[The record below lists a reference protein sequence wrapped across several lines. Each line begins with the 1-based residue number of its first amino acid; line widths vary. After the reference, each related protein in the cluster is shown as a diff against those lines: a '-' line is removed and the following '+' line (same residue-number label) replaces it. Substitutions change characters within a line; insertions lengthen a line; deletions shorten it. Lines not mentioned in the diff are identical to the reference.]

1 MNNQENCGIIINDML
16 RIQILTRR
24 VRQMMSKLFG
34 NFTKSS
40 MGGAVCIGGFIGWY
54 LTVKFICEKSLEIYG
69 TSSLYD
75 VTNIIFGASLAVTL
89 GVMLILMF
97 HLDFEGLLG
106 HRYFRIVPAIL
117 MAESGIALAF
127 TNADS
132 FIIYSLITGICA
144 AFGVLAIF
152 SRLLSIRVSH
162 RLFAVAGGIAIGGLV
177 RYADHLIYTQMDM
190 TRGIYALAILS
201 GALALLTVRSS
212 GFSKEQ
218 MPIISYSEAS
228 HTILLRGIPGAY
240 WLLLVLSG
248 IYYLCLGRI
257 TALGYEMY
265 VPIFRNYGLYT
276 YIPYVAASLVI
287 ALFVKFHRVTPLY
300 VYGVCLMAITAIM
313 LLLPYF
319 SRTEETVFLI
329 IGFIGQACFATFV
342 YIFIINFAM
351 DRQHPLFYA
360 TFGYACVIVS
370 RLAADSINYLLPLRN
385 KSLLI
390 VAVALLIV
398 IGGSAVFSLLKK
410 YGLTQESL
418 EHHRL
423 LREMIIRKSE
433 EMQLS
438 DREKYILDLVVLNG
452 YTMEQLPDKMMLSRN
467 TVRAQ
472 SRNLLKKLDVENL
485 SDLRGYFDD
494 LLNGKTDRSEP
505 DEISEM
511 TVEIF

>member
-1 MNNQENCGIIINDML
+1 MRRYRQVIN
-16 RIQILTRR
+16 
-24 VRQMMSKLFG
+24 KLFG
-34 NFTKSS
+34 NITKSS

-69 TSSLYD
+69 TSSLYE
-75 VTNIIFGASLAVTL
+75 VTNILFGASLAVTL

-106 HRYFRIVPAIL
+106 HRYFRVVPAVL

-132 FIIYSLITGICA
+132 FSIYSVITGICA

-162 RLFAVAGGIAIGGLV
+162 RLFAVAGGIAIGGIV
-177 RYADHLIYTQMDM
+177 RYADHVIYTYMDM

-228 HTILLRGIPGAY
+228 HKILLRNIPGAY
-240 WLLLVLSG
+240 WLLFVLAG

-257 TALGYEMY
+257 NTLGYEMY

-276 YIPYVAASLVI
+276 YIPYIAAALII
-287 ALFVKFHRVTPLY
+287 AMFVKFHKVTPLY
-300 VYGVCLMAITAIM
+300 VYGVCFMAITSIM
-313 LLLPYF
+313 LQLPYF

-329 IGFIGQACFATFV
+329 GSFIGQACFAVFV

-351 DRQHPLFYA
+351 DRQHPMFYA
-360 TFGYACVIVS
+360 TFGYACVIAA
-370 RLAADSINYLLPLRN
+370 RLAADIFNYYLPIRN
-385 KSLLI
+385 TNLI
-390 VAVALLIV
+390 VAATATLLV
-398 IGGSAVFSLLKK
+398 IGGPAVFSLLKK

-423 LREMIIRKSE
+423 LRELIISKSE

-438 DREKYILDLVVLNG
+438 DREKYILDLVVLGG
-452 YTMEQLPDKMMLSRN
+452 YTKEQLPDKMMLSRN

-472 SRNLLKKLDVENL
+472 SRNLLKKLDVEDL
-485 SDLRGYFDD
+485 SELRGYFEKMLD
-494 LLNGKTDRSEP
+494 NSPEQTEP
-505 DEISEM
+505 DELTELITEP
-511 TVEIF
+511 

>member
-1 MNNQENCGIIINDML
+1 MRRYRQVIN
-16 RIQILTRR
+16 
-24 VRQMMSKLFG
+24 KLFG
-34 NFTKSS
+34 NITKSS

-69 TSSLYD
+69 TSSLYE
-75 VTNIIFGASLAVTL
+75 VTNILFGASLAVTL

-106 HRYFRIVPAIL
+106 HRYFRVVPAVL

-132 FIIYSLITGICA
+132 FSIYSVITGICA

-162 RLFAVAGGIAIGGLV
+162 RLFAVAGGIAIGGIV
-177 RYADHLIYTQMDM
+177 RYADHVIYTYMDM
-190 TRGIYALAILS
+190 SRGIYALAILS

-228 HTILLRGIPGAY
+228 HKILLRNIPGAY
-240 WLLLVLSG
+240 WLLFVLAG

-257 TALGYEMY
+257 NTLGYEMY

-276 YIPYVAASLVI
+276 YIPYIAAALII
-287 ALFVKFHRVTPLY
+287 AMFVKFHKVTPLY
-300 VYGVCLMAITAIM
+300 VYGVCFMAITSIM
-313 LLLPYF
+313 LQLPYF

-329 IGFIGQACFATFV
+329 GSFIGQACFAVFV

-351 DRQHPLFYA
+351 DRQHPMFYA
-360 TFGYACVIVS
+360 TFGYACVIAA
-370 RLAADSINYLLPLRN
+370 RLAADIFNYYLPIRN
-385 KSLLI
+385 TNLI
-390 VAVALLIV
+390 VAATATLLV
-398 IGGSAVFSLLKK
+398 IGGPAVFSLLKK

-423 LREMIIRKSE
+423 LRELIISKSE

-438 DREKYILDLVVLNG
+438 DREKYILDLVVLGG
-452 YTMEQLPDKMMLSRN
+452 YTKEQLPDKMMLSRN

-472 SRNLLKKLDVENL
+472 SRNLLKKLDVEDL
-485 SDLRGYFDD
+485 SELRGYFEKMLD
-494 LLNGKTDRSEP
+494 NSPEQTEP
-505 DEISEM
+505 DELTELITEP
-511 TVEIF
+511 

>member
-1 MNNQENCGIIINDML
+1 MIN
-16 RIQILTRR
+16 
-24 VRQMMSKLFG
+24 KLFG
-34 NFTKSS
+34 NITKSS

-69 TSSLYD
+69 TSSLYE

-89 GVMLILMF
+89 GVMLMLMF

-106 HRYFRIVPAIL
+106 HRYFRIVPAVL

-132 FIIYSLITGICA
+132 FSVYSVITGICA
-144 AFGVLAIF
+144 AFGVLAFF

-177 RYADHLIYTQMDM
+177 RYAAHVIYTYMDM
-190 TRGIYALAILS
+190 TRGIYALAVLS

-228 HTILLRGIPGAY
+228 HKILMRNIPGAY
-240 WLLLVLSG
+240 WLLFVLAG

-257 TALGYEMY
+257 NTLGYEMY

-276 YIPYVAASLVI
+276 YISYVAAALII
-287 ALFVKFHRVTPLY
+287 ALFVKFHKVTPLY
-300 VYGVCLMAITAIM
+300 VYSVCFMAITAIM
-313 LLLPYF
+313 LQLPYF
-319 SRTEETVFLI
+319 SRREEAVFLVCS
-329 IGFIGQACFATFV
+329 FIGQACFAVFV

-351 DRQHPLFYA
+351 DRQHPMFYA
-360 TFGYACVIVS
+360 IFGYACVIAA
-370 RLAADSINYLLPLRN
+370 RLAANIFNYYLQIRN
-385 KSLLI
+385 KDLI
-390 VAVALLIV
+390 IAATAALLV
-398 IGGSAVFSLLKK
+398 IGGPAVFSLLKK

-423 LREMIIRKSE
+423 LRELIIQKSD

-438 DREKYILDLVVLNG
+438 DREKYILDLVVLGG

-472 SRNLLKKLDVENL
+472 SRNLLKKLDVDNL
-485 SDLRGYFDD
+485 SDLRGYFEKILDPSYD
-494 LLNGKTDRSEP
+494 QAQP
-505 DEISEM
+505 DELTELV
-511 TVEIF
+511 TEQ

>member
-1 MNNQENCGIIINDML
+1 MKKITQ
-16 RIQILTRR
+16 T
-24 VRQMMSKLFG
+24 LFG
-34 NFTKSS
+34 NITKSS
-40 MGGAVCIGGFIGWY
+40 VGGAICIGGFIGWY

-97 HLDFEGLLG
+97 HLDFEGLLN
-106 HRYFRIVPAIL
+106 HRYFRVVPAVL

-132 FIIYSLITGICA
+132 FSVYSVITGICA

-152 SRLLSIRVSH
+152 SRLLGIRVSH
-162 RLFAVAGGIAIGGLV
+162 RLFAVAGGIALGGLV
-177 RYADHLIYTQMDM
+177 RYADHVIYTYMDM
-190 TRGIYALAILS
+190 TRGIYILAILS

-228 HTILLRGIPGAY
+228 HKILLHNIPGAY
-240 WLLLVLSG
+240 WLLLLLAWV
-248 IYYLCLGRI
+248 YYLCLGRI
-257 TALGYEMY
+257 NSLGYEMY
-265 VPIFRNYGLYT
+265 VPFFRHYGLYT
-276 YIPYVAASLVI
+276 YMSYVATAVI
-287 ALFVKFHRVTPLY
+287 IAFFVKFHRVTPLY
-300 VYGVCLMAITAIM
+300 VYGVCFMAFTSIM
-313 LLLPYF
+313 LFLPYF
-319 SRTEETVFLI
+319 SRTEQMVFLI
-329 IGFIGQACFATFV
+329 CSFIGQACFASFV

-360 TFGYACVIVS
+360 TFGYACVIAA
-370 RLAADSINYLLPLRN
+370 RLLADLLNYLIPIRN
-385 KSLLI
+385 E
-390 VAVALLIV
+390 AVIISAIAALLV
-398 IGGSAVFSLLKK
+398 IGGPAVFSLLKK

-418 EHHRL
+418 ERHRL
-423 LREMIIRKSE
+423 LRELIIAKSD

-438 DREKYILDLVVLNG
+438 DREKYILDLSVLGG

-472 SRNLLKKLDVENL
+472 SRNLLKKFEVENL
-485 SDLRGYFDD
+485 DELRAFFEEQ
-494 LLNGKTDRSEP
+494 LGKPAKPENASFP
-505 DEISEM
+505 SAKQ
-511 TVEIF
+511 

>member
-1 MNNQENCGIIINDML
+1 MKKITQ
-16 RIQILTRR
+16 
-24 VRQMMSKLFG
+24 SPFG

-40 MGGAVCIGGFIGWY
+40 VGGAICIGGFIGWY

-75 VTNIIFGASLAVTL
+75 VTNILFGASLAVTL

-97 HLDFEGLLG
+97 HLDFEGLLD
-106 HRYFRIVPAIL
+106 HRYFRVVPAVL

-132 FIIYSLITGICA
+132 FSVYSVITGICA

-162 RLFAVAGGIAIGGLV
+162 RLFAVAGGIALGGLV
-177 RYADHLIYTQMDM
+177 RYADHVIYTYLDM
-190 TRGIYALAILS
+190 TRGIYMLAILS

-228 HTILLRGIPGAY
+228 HKILMHNIPGAY
-240 WLLLVLSG
+240 WLLFLLACV
-248 IYYLCLGRI
+248 YYMCLGRI
-257 TALGYEMY
+257 NTLGYEMY
-265 VPIFRNYGLYT
+265 VPFFKNFGLYT
-276 YIPYVAASLVI
+276 YMSYVVTAVVI
-287 ALFVKFHRVTPLY
+287 AFFVKFHRVTPLF
-300 VYGVCLMAITAIM
+300 VYGVCFMAFTSI
-313 LLLPYF
+313 LLFLPYF
-319 SRTEETVFLI
+319 SQAEQTVFLI
-329 IGFIGQACFATFV
+329 CSFIGQACFAVFA
-342 YIFIINFAM
+342 YIFIIHFAM

-360 TFGYACVIVS
+360 TFGYACVIAA
-370 RLAADSINYLLPLRN
+370 RLAADLFNYLLPIEN
-385 KSLLI
+385 KAIILSAI
-390 VAVALLIV
+390 AALLV
-398 IGGSAVFSLLKK
+398 FGAPAVFSLLKK

-423 LREMIIRKSE
+423 LRELIIAKSE

-438 DREKYILDLVVLNG
+438 DREKYILDLSVLGG

-472 SRNLLKKLDVENL
+472 SRNLLRKFDVEDLDGLRNYFEDQL
-485 SDLRGYFDD
+485 KKPVVQSD
-494 LLNGKTDRSEP
+494 EP
-505 DEISEM
+505 DILIEEQ
-511 TVEIF
+511 

>member
-1 MNNQENCGIIINDML
+1 MIN
-16 RIQILTRR
+16 
-24 VRQMMSKLFG
+24 KLFG
-34 NFTKSS
+34 NITRSS

-54 LTVKFICEKSLEIYG
+54 RTVKFICEKSLEIYG

-75 VTNIIFGASLAVTL
+75 VTNILFGASLAVTL

-106 HRYFRIVPAIL
+106 HRYFSIVPAVL

-132 FIIYSLITGICA
+132 FGIYAVITGICA
-144 AFGVLAIF
+144 AFGVLAFF

-177 RYADHLIYTQMDM
+177 RYADHIIYTHMDM
-190 TRGIYALAILS
+190 TRGIYALAVLS
-201 GALALLTVRSS
+201 GALVLLTVRSS

-228 HTILLRGIPGAY
+228 HRILLRNIPGAY
-240 WLLLVLSG
+240 ILLFALAG
-248 IYYLCLGRI
+248 IYYFCLGRI
-257 TALGYEMY
+257 NSLGYEMY
-265 VPIFRNYGLYT
+265 VPIFRHYGLYT
-276 YIPYVAASLVI
+276 YIPYVAAALII
-287 ALFVKFHRVTPLY
+287 AVFVKFHKVTPLY
-300 VYGVCLMAITAIM
+300 VYGVCFMAITAIM
-313 LLLPYF
+313 LQLPYF

-329 IGFIGQACFATFV
+329 CGFIGQACFAVFV

-351 DRQHPLFYA
+351 DRQHPMFYA
-360 TFGYACVIVS
+360 AFGYACVIS
-370 RLAADSINYLLPLRN
+370 ARLAADIFNYYLPVRN
-385 KSLLI
+385 KNLIIAAIASLL
-390 VAVALLIV
+390 L
-398 IGGSAVFSLLKK
+398 IGGPAVFSLLKK

-423 LREMIIRKSE
+423 LRELIIRKSE

-438 DREKYILDLVVLNG
+438 DREKYILDLVVLGG
-452 YTMEQLPDKMMLSRN
+452 YTMQQLPDKMMLSRN

-472 SRNLLKKLDVENL
+472 SRNLLKKLDVEDL
-485 SDLRGYFDD
+485 SELREYFEE
-494 LLNGKTDRSEP
+494 LLSGKPDRTSPEELT
-505 DEISEM
+505 EISLD
-511 TVEIF
+511 V